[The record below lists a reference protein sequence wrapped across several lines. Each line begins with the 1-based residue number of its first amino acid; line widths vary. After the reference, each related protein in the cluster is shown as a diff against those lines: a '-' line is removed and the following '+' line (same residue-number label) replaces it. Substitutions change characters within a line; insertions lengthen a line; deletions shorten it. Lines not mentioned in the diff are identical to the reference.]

1 MAEQKI
7 DPTILRDIPIF
18 QSLSDAEL
26 IQILQSED
34 NGIEEYEP
42 KKNIVRESEIG
53 TCMYVV
59 LEGAVEVYL
68 RGGGGAVGRDITLST
83 LRKGDFF
90 GDQSLDS
97 DSTGRRNASV
107 RALYPTKVFRI
118 DKKHVLLAL
127 HGEVEESE
135 DVTVPVMRPEDREV
149 RDLIEGLRLFQ
160 SLTEKE
166 LSTIGVWTKVIKV
179 GPGDFVI
186 KESEQGDCMYVVLEG
201 EVEIFTFD
209 DDGKIVMLATLTR
222 GNHFGEQA
230 LMPGSSGER
239 NAYARTRDIARLIQI
254 PKAYFRLI
262 LNRDSDLAQTLLKA
276 GSKQKDEI
284 TKIHKSP

>member
-1 MAEQKI
+1 MTEQQI
-7 DPTILRDIPIF
+7 DRAILRDISIF
-18 QSLSDAEL
+18 HSLTDAEL
-26 IQILQSED
+26 DQILRSED
-34 NGIEEYEP
+34 NRIEEYEA
-42 KKNIVRESEIG
+42 KRNIIREAEVG
-53 TCMYVV
+53 TCMYVI
-59 LEGAVEVYL
+59 LEGAVEVYI
-68 RGGGGAVGRDITLST
+68 RGGGGAIGRDITLAT

-90 GDQSLDS
+90 GDQSLDT

-107 RALYPTKVFRI
+107 RALYPTKVLRI

-127 HGEVEESE
+127 HGDVEASE
-135 DVTVPVMRPEDREV
+135 DITVPVMRPEDREV

-166 LSTIGVWTKVIKV
+166 LSSIGVWTKVISV

-186 KESEQGDCMYVVLEG
+186 KETEKGDCLYIVLEG
-201 EVEIFTFD
+201 TVEIFTFD
-209 DDGKIVMLATLTR
+209 DDGKMVMLASLAR

-239 NAYARTRDIARLIQI
+239 NAYARTKDVARLIQI

-262 LNRDSDLAQTLLKA
+262 LNRDSDLAETLAKA
-276 GSKQKDEI
+276 GNRQKDEI
-284 TKIHKSP
+284 TKIHKNQ

>member
-1 MAEQKI
+1 MNEQQI
-7 DPTILRDIPIF
+7 DPAILRDIPIF
-18 QSLSDAEL
+18 QALSDAEL
-26 IQILQSED
+26 IQILRSED
-34 NGIEEYEP
+34 NRIEEYEP
-42 KKNIVRESEIG
+42 KKNIVREAEVG
-53 TCMYVV
+53 TCMYVI
-59 LEGAVEVYL
+59 LEGAVEVYI
-68 RGGGGAVGRDITLST
+68 RGGGGAVGRDITLAT

-90 GDQSLDS
+90 GDTSLDS

-107 RALYPTKVFRI
+107 RAMYPTKVFKI

-135 DVTVPVMRPEDREV
+135 DVTVPIMRPEDKEV
-149 RDLIEGLRLFQ
+149 RGLIEGMRLFQ

-166 LSTIGVWTKVIKV
+166 LSTVGTWTKVIKV

-186 KESEQGDCMYVVLEG
+186 KESEIGDCLYVVLEG
-201 EVEIFTFD
+201 TVEIFTFD
-209 DDGKIVMLATLTR
+209 DDGKMVMLATLMR

-239 NAYARTRDIARLIQI
+239 NAYARTKDAARLIQI

-262 LNRDSDLAQTLLKA
+262 LNRDSDLINALQKA

-284 TKIHKSP
+284 TKIHKNQ

>member
-1 MAEQKI
+1 MTEQKI
-7 DPTILRDIPIF
+7 DPAILRDIPIF
-18 QSLSDAEL
+18 KSLTDAEL
-26 IQILQSED
+26 IQILRSED
-34 NGIEEYEP
+34 NRIEEYDA
-42 KKNIVRESEIG
+42 KKNIVREAEVG
-53 TCMYVV
+53 TCMYVI

-68 RGGGGAVGRDITLST
+68 RGGGGAVGRDITLAT

-107 RALYPTKVFRI
+107 RAMYPTKVLKI

-149 RDLIEGLRLFQ
+149 RELIEGLRLFQ

-166 LSTIGVWTKVIKV
+166 LSTIGSWARVVKV

-186 KESEQGDCMYVVLEG
+186 KETEKGDCMYIVLEG
-201 EVEIFTFD
+201 DVEVFTFD
-209 DDGKIVMLATLTR
+209 EDDKIVMLATLTR

-239 NAYARTRDIARLIQI
+239 NAYARTKDIARLIQI
-254 PKAYFRLI
+254 PKAYFRLV
-262 LNRDSDLAQTLLKA
+262 LNRDSDLIESLIKV
-276 GSKQKDEI
+276 GSKQKAEI
-284 TKIHKSP
+284 SKIHKNH

>member
-1 MAEQKI
+1 MTEQQI
-7 DPTILRDIPIF
+7 DPAILREIPIF
-18 QSLSDAEL
+18 RALTDAEL
-26 IQILQSED
+26 VQILRSED
-34 NGIEEYEP
+34 NRIEEYDA
-42 KKNIVRESEIG
+42 KKNIVREAEVG
-53 TCMYVV
+53 TCMYVI
-59 LEGAVEVYL
+59 LEGAVEVYI
-68 RGGGGAVGRDITLST
+68 RGGGGAVGRDITLAT

-107 RALYPTKVFRI
+107 RAMYPTKVLKI

-135 DVTVPVMRPEDREV
+135 DVTIPAMRPEDREV
-149 RDLIEGLRLFQ
+149 RELIEGLRLFQ

-166 LSTIGVWTKVIKV
+166 LSTISSWARVVKV

-186 KESEQGDCMYVVLEG
+186 KETEQGDCMYIVLEG
-201 EVEIFTFD
+201 DVEIFTFD
-209 DDGKIVMLATLTR
+209 EDDKIVMLATLTR

-254 PKAYFRLI
+254 PKTYFRLV
-262 LNRDSDLAQTLLKA
+262 LNRDSDLTESLIKA

-284 TKIHKSP
+284 TKIHKNH

>member
-1 MAEQKI
+1 M
-7 DPTILRDIPIF
+7 
-18 QSLSDAEL
+18 
-26 IQILQSED
+26 
-34 NGIEEYEP
+34 
-42 KKNIVRESEIG
+42 
-53 TCMYVV
+53 
-59 LEGAVEVYL
+59 
-68 RGGGGAVGRDITLST
+68 
-83 LRKGDFF
+83 
-90 GDQSLDS
+90 
-97 DSTGRRNASV
+97 
-107 RALYPTKVFRI
+107 YPTKVLKI

-149 RDLIEGLRLFQ
+149 RELIEGLRLFQ

-166 LSTIGVWTKVIKV
+166 LSTIGSWARVVKV

-186 KESEQGDCMYVVLEG
+186 KETEKGDCMYVVLEG
-201 EVEIFTFD
+201 DVEIFTFD
-209 DDGKIVMLATLTR
+209 EDDKIVMLATLSR

-254 PKAYFRLI
+254 PKAYFRLV
-262 LNRDSDLAQTLLKA
+262 LNRDSDLIESLIKA

-284 TKIHKSP
+284 TKIHKHH

>member
-1 MAEQKI
+1 MNEQQI
-7 DPTILRDIPIF
+7 DPAILRDIPIF
-18 QSLSDAEL
+18 QALSDAEL
-26 IQILQSED
+26 IQILRSED
-34 NGIEEYEP
+34 NRIEEYEP
-42 KKNIVRESEIG
+42 KKNIVREAEVG
-53 TCMYVV
+53 TCMYVI
-59 LEGAVEVYL
+59 LEGAVEVYI
-68 RGGGGAVGRDITLST
+68 RGGGGAVGRDITLAT

-90 GDQSLDS
+90 GDTSLDS

-107 RALYPTKVFRI
+107 RAMYPTKVFKI

-135 DVTVPVMRPEDREV
+135 DVTVPIMRPEDKEV
-149 RDLIEGLRLFQ
+149 RGLIEGMRLFQ

-166 LSTIGVWTKVIKV
+166 LSTVGTWTKVIKV

-186 KESEQGDCMYVVLEG
+186 KESEKGDCLYVVLEG
-201 EVEIFTFD
+201 TVEIFTFD
-209 DDGKIVMLATLTR
+209 DDGKMVMLATLMR

-239 NAYARTRDIARLIQI
+239 NAYARTKDAARLIQI

-262 LNRDSDLAQTLLKA
+262 LNRDSDLINALQKA

-284 TKIHKSP
+284 TKIHKNQ

>member
-1 MAEQKI
+1 MTEQQI
-7 DPTILRDIPIF
+7 DPAILRDIPIF
-18 QSLSDAEL
+18 QSLTDAEL
-26 IQILQSED
+26 IQILRSDD
-34 NGIEEYEP
+34 NCIEEYDA
-42 KKNIVRESEIG
+42 KRNIVREAEVG
-53 TCMYVV
+53 TCMYVI
-59 LEGAVEVYL
+59 LEGAVEVYI
-68 RGGGGAVGRDITLST
+68 RGGGGAVGRDITLAT

-107 RALYPTKVFRI
+107 RAMYPTKVLKI

-149 RDLIEGLRLFQ
+149 RELIEGLRLFQ

-166 LSTIGVWTKVIKV
+166 LSTIGSWARVVKV

-186 KESEQGDCMYVVLEG
+186 KETEKGDCMYVVLEG
-201 EVEIFTFD
+201 DVEIFTFD
-209 DDGKIVMLATLTR
+209 EDDKIVMRATLSR

-254 PKAYFRLI
+254 PKAYFRLV
-262 LNRDSDLAQTLLKA
+262 LNRDSDLIESLIKA

-284 TKIHKSP
+284 TKIHKHH

>member
-1 MAEQKI
+1 MNEQQI
-7 DPTILRDIPIF
+7 DPAILRDIPIF
-18 QSLSDAEL
+18 QALSDAEL
-26 IQILQSED
+26 LQILRSED

-42 KKNIVRESEIG
+42 KKSIVREAEIG

-59 LEGAVEVYL
+59 LEGAVEVYI
-68 RGGGGAVGRDITLST
+68 RGGGGAVGRDITLAT

-90 GDQSLDS
+90 GDTSLDS

-107 RALYPTKVFRI
+107 RAMYHTKVFKI

-149 RDLIEGLRLFQ
+149 RGLIEGLRLFQ

-166 LSTIGVWTKVIKV
+166 LSSIGTWTKVIKV

-186 KESEQGDCMYVVLEG
+186 KESEQGDCLYVVLEG
-201 EVEIFTFD
+201 TVEIFTFD
-209 DDGKIVMLATLTR
+209 DDGKMVMLATLQK

-239 NAYARTRDIARLIQI
+239 NAYARTKDAARLIQI

-262 LNRDSDLAQTLLKA
+262 LNRDSDLINALQKV

-284 TKIHKSP
+284 TKIHKSH

>member
-1 MAEQKI
+1 MTEQLI
-7 DPTILRDIPIF
+7 DPAFLRDIPIF
-18 QSLSDAEL
+18 RSLTDDEL
-26 IQILQSED
+26 IHILRSDD
-34 NGIEEYEP
+34 NVIEEYDA
-42 KKNIVRESEIG
+42 KKTIVREAEVG
-53 TCMYVV
+53 TCMYVI
-59 LEGAVEVYL
+59 LEGAVEVFI
-68 RGGGGAVGRDITLST
+68 RGGGGAVGRDITLAT

-107 RALYPTKVFRI
+107 RALYPTKVFKI

-149 RDLIEGLRLFQ
+149 RELIEGLRLFQ

-166 LSTIGVWTKVIKV
+166 LSTIGIWAKVIKV

-186 KESEQGDCMYVVLEG
+186 KESEKGDCMYIVLEG

-209 DDGKIVMLATLTR
+209 DDGKIVMLATLYR

-239 NAYARTRDIARLIQI
+239 NAYARTRDVARLIKI
-254 PKAYFRLI
+254 PKDYFRLV
-262 LNRDSDLAQTLLKA
+262 LNRDSDLIETLKKA
-276 GSKQKDEI
+276 GSRQQTEI
-284 TKIHKSP
+284 KKIHKSV

>member
-1 MAEQKI
+1 MNEQQF
-7 DPTILRDIPIF
+7 DPAILRDIPIF
-18 QSLSDAEL
+18 QALSDAEL
-26 IQILQSED
+26 NQILHSED
-34 NGIEEYEP
+34 NRIEEYEP
-42 KKNIVRESEIG
+42 KKNIVREAEVG
-53 TCMYVV
+53 TCMYVI
-59 LEGAVEVYL
+59 LEGAVEVYI
-68 RGGGGAVGRDITLST
+68 RGGGGAVGRDITLAT

-90 GDQSLDS
+90 GDTSLDS

-107 RALYPTKVFRI
+107 RAMYPTKVFKI

-135 DVTVPVMRPEDREV
+135 DVTVPIMRPEDKEV
-149 RDLIEGLRLFQ
+149 RGLIEGMRLFQ

-166 LSTIGVWTKVIKV
+166 LSTVGTWTKVIKV

-186 KESEQGDCMYVVLEG
+186 KESEKGDCLYVVLEG
-201 EVEIFTFD
+201 TVEIFTFD
-209 DDGKIVMLATLTR
+209 DDGKMVMLATLMR

-239 NAYARTRDIARLIQI
+239 NAYARTKDAARLIQI

-262 LNRDSDLAQTLLKA
+262 LNRDSDLINALQKA

-284 TKIHKSP
+284 TKIHKNQ